1 MNRFYIFV
9 DDERNFNPIVLK
21 NDIILIVCRSYA
33 STINVLRYCKDHER
47 KAWVDLNYDLGE
59 EKTGYDICKFIVE
72 NQIPILGYHLYTMNP
87 VGRQNMEQFLSLTM
101 DMPLSERGLAVY
113 PREDVG
119 KAASNS

>member
-21 NDIILIVCRSYA
+21 NDIILIICRSYA
-33 STINVLRYCKDHER
+33 STINVLRYCKDHEWE
-47 KAWVDLNYDLGE
+47 AWLDLDYDLGE
-59 EKTGYDICKFIVE
+59 EKTGCDICKFIVE
-72 NQIPILGYHLYTMNP
+72 NQILILGYHLHTMNP
-87 VGRQNMEQFLSLTM
+87 VGRQNIEQLLSLTM

-119 KAASNS
+119 KAASNL